1 MLTNRSLYECRM
13 ELRDTDPDEM
23 MNAQMNVTDKEVS
36 LLINLVPSSPEEI
49 EQIIPSLS
57 RFNESSLGRLV
68 DIIDQYC
75 DDGEDY

>member
-68 DIIDQYC
+68 YIIDQYC
-75 DDGEDY
+75 DEGEDY